1 MTHTIKKPACLK
13 EMKIYQLVYY
23 SHKFKSDHIYVYK
36 RKKKIH
42 SIFIWSYTHVILIK
56 RGKFKKNVMSIIISQ
71 YILNSRLLWVVVCG
85 QKSNLRYKFKL
96 ELITTYHL

>member
-1 MTHTIKKPACLK
+1 MYIK
-13 EMKIYQLVYY
+13 E
-23 SHKFKSDHIYVYK
+23 
-36 RKKKIH
+36 KKIH

-85 QKSNLRYKFKL
+85 QKSNLSYKFKL
-96 ELITTYHL
+96 EPITTYYP